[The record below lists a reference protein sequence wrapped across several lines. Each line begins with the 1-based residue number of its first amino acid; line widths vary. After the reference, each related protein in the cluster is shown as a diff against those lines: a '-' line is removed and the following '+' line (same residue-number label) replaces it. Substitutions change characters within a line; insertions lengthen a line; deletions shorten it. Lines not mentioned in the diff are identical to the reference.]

1 MEEAH
6 VMSDERPQGEADLL
20 RLMATIR
27 EIAAK
32 DASKAAECRQLLEKL
47 KTHAARAEGQPG
59 GTQPRGRCVN

>member
-27 EIAAK
+27 DIAAK

-47 KTHAARAEGQPG
+47 KTHVVRPEGQPG
-59 GTQPRGRCVN
+59 PNQPRGRCMN